1 MLQKRSSL
9 ASIALALLFASALAW
24 AGEPIWIDVRSPGE
38 FDSGHVEGSINIP
51 HTEIVERIGEVTA
64 DKDATL
70 YLYCRS
76 GNRSEEAGKL
86 LIEHG
91 FRHVYNVEHGFEGEL
106 DENHHR
112 STVSGWRHD
121 GLPWEQC

>member
-76 GNRSEEAGKL
+76 GNRSGKAMRALQKAGFTDVSNIGGYREAEET
-86 LIEHG
+86 
-91 FRHVYNVEHGFEGEL
+91 FEQMSE
-106 DENHHR
+106 DAA
-112 STVSGWRHD
+112 D
-121 GLPWEQC
+121 GSH

>member
-1 MLQKRSSL
+1 MLLKRSWMASL
-9 ASIALALLFASALAW
+9 ALAFLFASALAW

-51 HTEIVERIGEVTA
+51 HTEIVERIGEVTG

-76 GNRSEEAGKL
+76 GNRSGKAMRALQKAGFTDVSNIGGYHEAQ
-86 LIEHG
+86 ET
-91 FRHVYNVEHGFEGEL
+91 FEQLSGE
-106 DENHHR
+106 
-112 STVSGWRHD
+112 STDDSR
-121 GLPWEQC
+121 